1 MTTLRKAGH
10 AFGVGYQRMLGESA
24 FPTLNGFVPQPYLV
38 NWSAVAFIRPNESS
52 WQARYDYDFV
62 AMGIPGLNLTTRYLR
77 GTGIDRVGDLSQ
89 TAENERDLF
98 LSYVVQSGPLK
109 GVAVEWRNI
118 HAQFKHGNDYDENR
132 LITTYTWKFW

>member
-1 MTTLRKAGH
+1 
-10 AFGVGYQRMLGESA
+10 
-24 FPTLNGFVPQPYLV
+24 
-38 NWSAVAFIRPNESS
+38 
-52 WQARYDYDFV
+52 
-62 AMGIPGLNLTTRYLR
+62 MGIPGLNLTTRYLR
-77 GTGIDRVGDLSQ
+77 GTGIDRGGDLSQ